1 VKFIIFILALPSIL
15 FKQEQIIMYYLNPR
29 LAAEIFDGEYI
40 IANLDTGLYFS
51 VQGLAVSMINFL
63 PFEIKDPV
71 IDLLANT
78 FPENSESIQK
88 ELTSILNELI
98 DNEIVLN
105 GDLKTVVE
113 SKANTLPTKYIASRF
128 NKYAD
133 MQDLLLLDP
142 IHDVDEE
149 GWNVKN
155 E

>member
-1 VKFIIFILALPSIL
+1 
-15 FKQEQIIMYYLNPR
+15 MYYLNPR

-63 PFEIKDPV
+63 PFDTKDQV

-78 FPENSESIQK
+78 FPENAETIQK

-98 DNEIVLN
+98 ENEIVLKD
-105 GDLKTVVE
+105 DLKTLVE
-113 SKANTLPTKYIASRF
+113 SKSNTLPIKYTASRF

-142 IHDVDEE
+142 IHDVDED

>member
-1 VKFIIFILALPSIL
+1 
-15 FKQEQIIMYYLNPR
+15 MYYLNPR

-63 PFEIKDPV
+63 PFETKDQV

-78 FPENSESIQK
+78 FPENSETIQK
-88 ELTSILNELI
+88 ELTSILEELI
-98 DNEIVLN
+98 ENEIVLKD
-105 GDLKTVVE
+105 DLKTLVE
-113 SKANTLPTKYIASRF
+113 SKSNTLPIKYVASRF

-142 IHDVDEE
+142 IHDVDED
-149 GWNVKN
+149 GWNIKN

>member
-1 VKFIIFILALPSIL
+1 
-15 FKQEQIIMYYLNPR
+15 MYYLNPR

-63 PFEIKDPV
+63 PFETKDQV
-71 IDLLANT
+71 IDLLANP
-78 FPENSESIQK
+78 FPENSETIQK
-88 ELTSILNELI
+88 ELTSILEELI
-98 DNEIVLN
+98 ENEIVLKD
-105 GDLKTVVE
+105 DLKTLVE
-113 SKANTLPTKYIASRF
+113 SKSNTLPIKYVASRF

-142 IHDVDEE
+142 IHDVDED
-149 GWNVKN
+149 GWNIKN

>member
-1 VKFIIFILALPSIL
+1 MPSIL
-15 FKQEQIIMYYLNPR
+15 FKHQLFIMYYLNPR

-63 PFEIKDPV
+63 PFETKDQV

-78 FPENSESIQK
+78 FPENSETIQK
-88 ELTSILNELI
+88 ELTSILEELI
-98 DNEIVLN
+98 ENEIVLKD
-105 GDLKTVVE
+105 DLKTLVE
-113 SKANTLPTKYIASRF
+113 SKSNTLPIKYVASRF

-142 IHDVDEE
+142 IHDVDED
-149 GWNVKN
+149 GWNIKN

>member
-1 VKFIIFILALPSIL
+1 
-15 FKQEQIIMYYLNPR
+15 MYYLNPR

-63 PFEIKDPV
+63 PFETKDQA

-78 FPENSESIQK
+78 FPENSETIQK
-88 ELTSILNELI
+88 ELTSILDELI
-98 DNEIVLN
+98 ENEIVLKD
-105 GDLKTVVE
+105 DLKTLVE
-113 SKANTLPTKYIASRF
+113 SKSNTLPIKYVASRF

-142 IHDVDEE
+142 IHDVDED
-149 GWNVKN
+149 GWNIKN

>member
-1 VKFIIFILALPSIL
+1 
-15 FKQEQIIMYYLNPR
+15 MYYLNPR

-63 PFEIKDPV
+63 PFDTKEQI

-78 FPENSESIQK
+78 FPENAETIQK

-98 DNEIVLN
+98 ENEIVLKD
-105 GDLKTVVE
+105 DLKTLVE
-113 SKANTLPTKYIASRF
+113 SKSNTLPIKYTASRF

-142 IHDVDEE
+142 IHDVDED

>member
-1 VKFIIFILALPSIL
+1 
-15 FKQEQIIMYYLNPR
+15 MYYLNPR

-63 PFEIKDPV
+63 PFETKDQV

-78 FPENSESIQK
+78 FPENSETIQK
-88 ELTSILNELI
+88 ELTSILDELI
-98 DNEIVLN
+98 ENEIVLKD
-105 GDLKTVVE
+105 DLKTLVE
-113 SKANTLPTKYIASRF
+113 SKSNTLPIKYVASRF

-142 IHDVDEE
+142 IHDVDED
-149 GWNVKN
+149 GWNIKN